1 MDKRFSKILLRMLVL
16 PGLLFG
22 TAGVS
27 MAQLGFQS
35 GGLQKTPIENSQ
47 SARLTELVET
57 VRAAGVPE
65 TTLNRLLLAGIEDRE
80 LFNAM
85 PEIFSL
91 LIRAHRENLPLGPL
105 TSKIE
110 EALAKRIPAAKTIT
124 VLKQEVDDLIF
135 TRKLIRQT
143 LHSEESVDP
152 GSIIQLSEI
161 LRAGIT
167 KKELR
172 LFVKNASG
180 APLSMRIVGAEIMT
194 YCRQIHFSPD
204 IIQKIINTGIQHKS
218 FTSGWRYLAK
228 VIAAA
233 KKRGLSDEQIG
244 KATIDILKEK
254 GSLKDLMTEL
264 GFTDRDVRREP
275 IREK

>member
-1 MDKRFSKILLRMLVL
+1 MLS
-16 PGLLFG
+16 GLLLG
-22 TAGVS
+22 TTGVS
-27 MAQLGFQS
+27 MAQLGSQS
-35 GGLQKTPIENSQ
+35 GGLQETPIENSQ
-47 SARLTELVET
+47 SAGLTELVET

-80 LFNAM
+80 LFDAM

-91 LIRAHRENLPLGPL
+91 LIRAHRENLPLEPL

-110 EALAKRIPAAKTIT
+110 EALAKRIPATKTIA
-124 VLKQEVDDLIF
+124 VLKQEIDDLIF
-135 TRKLIRQT
+135 ARRIIRQR

-167 KKELR
+167 KEELR
-172 LFVKNASG
+172 LFMKNTSG
-180 APLSMRIVGAEIMT
+180 APLSMQIVGAEIMV
-194 YCRQIHFSPD
+194 YCRQIHFNPD
-204 IIQKIINTGIQHKS
+204 IIQKIINAGIQYKS
-218 FTSGWRYLAK
+218 FTPGWRYLAK
-228 VIAAA
+228 VIVAA
-233 KKRGLSDEQIG
+233 KKRGLSGEQIG
-244 KATIDILKEK
+244 KATIDILEEK